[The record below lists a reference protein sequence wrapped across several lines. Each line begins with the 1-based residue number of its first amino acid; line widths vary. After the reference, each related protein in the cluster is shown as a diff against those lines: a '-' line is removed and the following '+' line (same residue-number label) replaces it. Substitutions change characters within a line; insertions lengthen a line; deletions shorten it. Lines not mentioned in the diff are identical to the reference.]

1 MNHIENRSPRLVD
14 ADAPRKLSRIVRL
27 PEVKSL
33 TGLSRSTLYDR
44 MKVGSFPHT
53 IPLGGR
59 LVGWLESD
67 VKTWIE
73 GRITDTRQ

>member
-1 MNHIENRSPRLVD
+1 MNNIGNRPLVSSEME
-14 ADAPRKLSRIVRL
+14 APRKLTRIVRL
-27 PEVKSL
+27 PEVKNL

-44 MKVGSFPHT
+44 MKGGSFPHT

-73 GRITDTRQ
+73 GRATETRQ